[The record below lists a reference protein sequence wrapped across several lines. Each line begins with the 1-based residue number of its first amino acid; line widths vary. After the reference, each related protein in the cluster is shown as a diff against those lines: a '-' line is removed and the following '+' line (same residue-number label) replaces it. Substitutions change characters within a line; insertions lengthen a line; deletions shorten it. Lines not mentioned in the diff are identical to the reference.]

1 MSELRPN
8 FWTDI
13 PMDDLTRPE
22 WEALCDGCGKC
33 CLNKL
38 EDEDGTV
45 ALTRVACK
53 LLDGNTCQ
61 CTRYPIRHQYV
72 PECIVMTPK
81 SLEDNMYWL
90 PQTCAYRLVFEGRD
104 LYDWH
109 PLISGEAASVYAAR
123 VSMKGRSI
131 SEDTVSEDDWD
142 NHIIEEPT

>member
-1 MSELRPN
+1 M
-8 FWTDI
+8 TDWWNDT
-13 PMDDLTRPE
+13 PLAQLDPAQ

-109 PLISGEAASVYAAR
+109 PLISGEAASVYAAG

>member
-1 MSELRPN
+1 MPELRPN

-13 PMDDLTRPE
+13 LMDDLTRPE

-109 PLISGEAASVYAAR
+109 PLISGEAASVHAAE

>member
-13 PMDDLTRPE
+13 PMDDLTRPG

-109 PLISGEAASVYAAR
+109 PLISGEAASVYAAG